1 MPQPADISPNTSA
14 RRSYMYFAG
23 IALFAVTA
31 ATAQVSID
39 ASGNYQDEVR
49 ACRSGQTPQSL
60 ATCLEEARN
69 ARADKSR
76 RSLSGD
82 ELLANAMA
90 RCDKLPPDDKAACR
104 ARMMGQGST
113 SGSVAGGGILREYT
127 QVEVV
132 PTTP

>member
-1 MPQPADISPNTSA
+1 MPHPADISTHTSA
-14 RRSYMYFAG
+14 RRSYMYFAA

-49 ACRSGQTPQSL
+49 ACRSGHTPQSL

-69 ARADKSR
+69 ARTDKSR
-76 RSLSGD
+76 RSLSAD
-82 ELLANAMA
+82 TLLANAMA
-90 RCDKLPPDDKAACR
+90 RCEKLPPDDQTACR
-104 ARMMGQGST
+104 ARMMGQGNS
-113 SGSVAGGGILREYT
+113 SGSVAGGGILREYN

-132 PTTP
+132 PATP